1 MEQKSNTTILIK
13 NMVCPRCIKVV
24 SDELHQLGIH
34 TKNIELGKVELQ
46 SPPTLL
52 QLQQIKTSLENNGFE
67 LLDDKKSR
75 IIEKIKILIIE
86 GIRKGIF
93 SSMEMNM
100 SEYISDAV
108 HMEYTHLSTL
118 FSSVEGKSIERFMIL
133 QKIERIKEL
142 ITYDELS
149 VKEIADQLGYSSLQA
164 LSSQFKKETGITPSD
179 FKKIM
184 GSNGRKPINDI

>member
-1 MEQKSNTTILIK
+1 MDQKSNTTILIK

-34 TKNIELGKVELQ
+34 TKDIQLGKAELQ
-46 SPPTLL
+46 DPPTLL
-52 QLQQIKTSLENNGFE
+52 QLQAIKRVLENNGFE

-100 SEYISDAV
+100 SQYISDAV

-118 FSSVEGKSIERFMIL
+118 FSSVEGKSIERL
-133 QKIERIKEL
+133 EIE
-142 ITYDELS
+142 
-149 VKEIADQLGYSSLQA
+149 QSLQP
-164 LSSQFKKETGITPSD
+164 LQNP
-179 FKKIM
+179 
-184 GSNGRKPINDI
+184 

>member
-1 MEQKSNTTILIK
+1 MEQKGNTTILIK

-34 TKNIELGKVELQ
+34 TKDIQLGKVELQ
-46 SPPTLL
+46 DPPTLP
-52 QLQQIKTSLENNGFE
+52 QLQQIKTALENNGFE

-86 GIRKGIF
+86 GIRKDIF
-93 SSMEMNM
+93 SAMKINVSQ
-100 SEYISDAV
+100 YISHAV

-133 QKIERIKEL
+133 QKIEHIKEL

-149 VKEIADQLGYSSLQA
+149 VKQIADQLGYSSLQA
-164 LSSQFKKETGITPSD
+164 LSSQFKKETGMTPTD
-179 FKKIM
+179 FKKIT
-184 GSNGRKPINDI
+184 GSTGRKSISGI